1 VARIVISSLG
11 TTGDFVPFVPLAK
24 LLKERGH
31 SVLVA
36 VNEAMHDLFRH
47 AGLDVVRCGPR
58 FGPEEG
64 RRNALAF
71 DGWAPYTEERQRLD
85 ADINDVPGNYRDL
98 LAACRGADL
107 LIAVSIQYA
116 APLVARDL
124 HLPWVCVFCNAER
137 LQHEPEGG
145 SDRSLPTA
153 DLVLLASSRQFSQ
166 PRKDLYPQLWV
177 TGFWFYDG
185 ADQPGWS
192 GPSPELKAFVES
204 GDPPLVLLPGSIP
217 TAEAQAMVA
226 VHAEAAARLHRRLVI
241 QTGWANLGPRHLP
254 TSVNGQEIWF
264 ADHLPHD
271 WLLERSGA
279 VICHAT
285 MGILAK
291 ALRAG
296 CPVLAE
302 PYGRDLFFNARR
314 ILALGVGAA
323 MNPHQL
329 TVEGVARVLN
339 ERVLTAP
346 VKAQAVSLAIQLR
359 AENGVG
365 LACDCIES
373 LIAK

>member
-1 VARIVISSLG
+1 MARIVLSSLG
-11 TTGDFVPFVPLAK
+11 TMGDFVPFVPLAK

-36 VNEAMHDLFRH
+36 VNEAMHDLFRR
-47 AGLDVVRCGPR
+47 AGLEVMSCGPR

-85 ADINDVPGNYRDL
+85 ANINDVPGNYRDL

-107 LIAVSIQYA
+107 LIAVAIQYA

-124 HLPWVCVFCNAER
+124 HLPWVCVYCNAER
-137 LQHEPEGG
+137 LQHEPEG
-145 SDRSLPTA
+145 SQDRPLPPA
-153 DLVLLASSRQFSQ
+153 DLVLLASSTHFSQ
-166 PRKDLYPQLWV
+166 PRADLYPQLRV

-185 ADQPGWS
+185 SDQPGWS
-192 GPSPELKAFVES
+192 EPSPELKTFVED

-217 TAEAQAMVA
+217 TTEAQAMVA

-241 QTGWANLGPRHLP
+241 QTGWARLSPSHLP
-254 TSVNGQEIWF
+254 ATANGQEIWF

-271 WLLERSGA
+271 WLLERSAA

-285 MGILAK
+285 MGILSK

-302 PYGRDLFFNARR
+302 PYGRDLFFNTRR

-323 MNPHQL
+323 MNPHRL
-329 TVEGVARVLN
+329 TVEGVTRVLD
-339 ERVLTAP
+339 EKVLSAP
-346 VKAQAVSLAIQLR
+346 VKARAETLAIQLR
-359 AENGVG
+359 AENGAG
-365 LACDCIES
+365 LACDCIDS